1 MVKVS
6 GKWLGTCMIFS
17 FLSYGIGMGLME
29 VINKPALQPLQ
40 VLEQRNKIITGG
52 ILVTVFHSLFNMVW
66 LVVMYGRLAIFHQ
79 MLSRFYLGA
88 GLIAT
93 VMLAIGGVS
102 MLLPVSLSNSAG
114 NEQLWFSA
122 FVIWSSAINF
132 YAYQTGM
139 FIWGIGGLAF
149 CYLLN
154 RSHFAPSVFPVWG
167 SIGYL
172 IFITGTI
179 LELFGIPA
187 GVVLSIPAGLFEI
200 ALSVWII
207 KNGFAK
213 TDTV

>member
-6 GKWLGTCMIFS
+6 GKWLGICMIFS

-29 VINKPALQPLQ
+29 VINKPAFQPLQ

-52 ILVTVFHSLFNMVW
+52 ILVTVFHSLFNMIW
-66 LVVMYGRLAIFHQ
+66 LVVMYGRLAIFHH

-149 CYLLN
+149 VIYSTGHTLLH
-154 RSHFAPSVFPVWG
+154 RYF
-167 SIGYL
+167 
-172 IFITGTI
+172 
-179 LELFGIPA
+179 LF
-187 GVVLSIPAGLFEI
+187 GVVLG
-200 ALSVWII
+200 
-207 KNGFAK
+207 
-213 TDTV
+213 T